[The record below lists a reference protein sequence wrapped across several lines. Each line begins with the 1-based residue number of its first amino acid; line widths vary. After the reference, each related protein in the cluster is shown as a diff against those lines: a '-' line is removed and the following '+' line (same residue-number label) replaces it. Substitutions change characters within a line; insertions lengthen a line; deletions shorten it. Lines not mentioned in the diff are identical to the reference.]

1 MSESALKARILE
13 AVKAAMKAQD
23 KPRRDA
29 LRLVQAELK
38 RVEVDERIVLDDAR
52 VIAIL
57 DKMAKQRRES
67 IEQFDK
73 GGRADLVAS
82 ESAELAV
89 IQEFL
94 PRALDSTEVDALI
107 DAALRETGAAGI
119 KDMGKVMAALKPQL
133 QGRADMGA
141 VSQRI
146 KARLAG

>member
-1 MSESALKARILE
+1 MSESALKARITE
-13 AVKAAMKAQD
+13 AVKAAMKALD

-29 LRLVQAELK
+29 IRLILAELK

-52 VIAIL
+52 VIAVL

-67 IEQFDK
+67 IEQFDR
-73 GGRADLVAS
+73 GGRQDLVAS

-94 PRALDSTEVDALI
+94 PRALDSAEVDALI
-107 DAALRETGAAGI
+107 DDALRDTGAAGI
-119 KDMGKVMAALKPQL
+119 KDMGKVMAVLKPQL
-133 QGRADMGA
+133 QGRADMSA

-146 KARLAG
+146 KTRLSG

>member
-1 MSESALKARILE
+1 MSELKSRISE

-29 LRLVQAELK
+29 IRLIQAECK
-38 RVEVDERIVLDDAR
+38 RIEVDERIELDDAR
-52 VIAIL
+52 VLAIL

-67 IEQFDK
+67 IEQFQK
-73 GGRADLVAS
+73 GGRDDLVAS

-94 PRALDSTEVDALI
+94 PAALSDAEIDALVDA
-107 DAALRETGAAGI
+107 AVSESGAASI
-119 KDMGKVMAALKPQL
+119 KDMGKVMGLLKPQL

-146 KARLAG
+146 KARLSS

>member
-1 MSESALKARILE
+1 MSDLKLRIGE

-29 LRLVQAELK
+29 IRLILADIK
-38 RVEVDERIVLDDAR
+38 RVEVDERIELDDTR
-52 VIAIL
+52 VLAIL

-67 IEQFDK
+67 IEQFQK
-73 GGRADLVAS
+73 GGRDDLVAS

-94 PRALDSTEVDALI
+94 PAALGEAEIDAII
-107 DAALRETGAAGI
+107 DAAIKDTGAASI
-119 KDMGKVMAALKPQL
+119 KDMGKLMGVLKPQL

-141 VSQRI
+141 VSARI

>member
-1 MSESALKARILE
+1 MSDLKLRIGE

-29 LRLVQAELK
+29 IRLIQAEIK
-38 RVEVDERIVLDDAR
+38 RVEVDERIEVDDTRVL
-52 VIAIL
+52 AIL

-67 IEQFDK
+67 IEQFQK
-73 GGRADLVAS
+73 GGRDDLVAS

-94 PRALDSTEVDALI
+94 PAALGEAEIDAII
-107 DAALRETGAAGI
+107 DAAIQSTGAASI
-119 KDMGKVMAALKPQL
+119 KDMGKLMGVLKPQL

-141 VSQRI
+141 VSGRI